1 MDRGQKDTQK
11 ILDKVEKRISEEY
24 EKAIE
29 GIEAELSD
37 YLRRYEIK
45 DKTWRKWV
53 ENGTRSEAEYLQWK
67 KGQLAVGQRWSS
79 QKQIIAEE
87 LYKVNEKA
95 KEIYKD
101 SAPEIFADNANY
113 ATYDIEK
120 QAHVDTSFMLYNKDA
135 VERLIKENPE
145 VLPPVGKKVA
155 RDIAEGKAVRWNR
168 QQLQSVMIQGI
179 LQGDSIPK
187 LASRLANTV
196 GDRNRKAAIRNAR
209 TMATMAQNA
218 GRENAFKRAQSR
230 GVELEQ
236 MWLATLDARTR
247 NSHRW
252 LDHEVRPV
260 GEQFS
265 NGLEYP
271 GDPHGD
277 ASEIYN
283 CRCSIRG
290 VVKGLERRS
299 GQYRD
304 TSAMG
309 GMSYDEWKKAKPVTN
324 RITLPEEK
332 ARNIKQKYLSEY
344 RREGNVFLGKNGA
357 MDTSFDADKMV
368 YFNENADYNIR
379 FDSYSE
385 EVNESIGKAARKVAE
400 LGSRDGIEYAAL
412 VDLNSGDIPH
422 ISTSGYK
429 DSVNSYFPY
438 LIDHPD
444 EKFVMVHNHLTESL
458 LSYPDIE
465 EVIHWNNLDAV
476 VSTSNN
482 GITCGVQSN
491 GIKSDEYVMAKY
503 ADEYRRVA
511 KKTGSQVDA
520 EYAVVKLYVRDYC
533 NGDMIIHDGRE
544 SF

>member
-155 RDIAEGKAVRWNR
+155 REIAEGKAVRWNR

-218 GRENAFKRAQSR
+218 GRENAFKRAKSK

-283 CRCSIRG
+283 CRCSLRG

-299 GQYRD
+299 GLYRD
-304 TSAMG
+304 DSAIG

-332 ARNIKQKYLSEY
+332 AKNIKNSFINEY
-344 RREGNVFLGKNGA
+344 RNP
-357 MDTSFDADKMV
+357 
-368 YFNENADYNIR
+368 
-379 FDSYSE
+379 
-385 EVNESIGKAARKVAE
+385 
-400 LGSRDGIEYAAL
+400 
-412 VDLNSGDIPH
+412 SG
-422 ISTSGYK
+422 
-429 DSVNSYFPY
+429 
-438 LIDHPD
+438 
-444 EKFVMVHNHLTESL
+444 
-458 LSYPDIE
+458 
-465 EVIHWNNLDAV
+465 
-476 VSTSNN
+476 
-482 GITCGVQSN
+482 SN
-491 GIKSDEYVMAKY
+491 GIMKHENKGINLQFFAEKLENQKTSSLRKGIRSLEKEIAEHEHKIANPQDYYKDWDSFSDIDKKYKLGHWQHEIDNFNKSIQSRKDELK
-503 ADEYRRVA
+503 RR
-511 KKTGSQVDA
+511 G
-520 EYAVVKLYVRDYC
+520 EE
-533 NGDMIIHDGRE
+533 G
-544 SF
+544 